1 MRTRPNAISSK
12 GIVASSSLQ
21 ASIIGSRILERG
33 GNVVDAAIA
42 TSAALAVTQNN
53 LCGLGGDMF
62 ALVRVEGKGITD
74 VNGSGPSGSR
84 ATIDLYE
91 SMGIKDMPQ
100 RGEYSAITVPGLVR
114 GWESIYSKFGSM
126 EFRDLMLPAIKLAAD
141 GFPVTH
147 NYSASIA
154 VSSRHL
160 AKYNWK
166 DLFMPDGRVPEPG
179 EIFRQKDLASTLGEI
194 ASDGP
199 SAFYDGHLQ
208 EKIISGLERH
218 ETLIDTEDFIK
229 HRTTIGN
236 PLSTDF
242 AGTRI
247 YETSPN
253 SQGATVLLW
262 LNILKEMRED
272 PDRISMEDIVKSG
285 LIAYGERAK
294 WITDPAFRAIPSDFL
309 SQSFARSV
317 LERGSHRSSGNAV
330 SDRGD
335 TTYFTVA
342 DADGNAVSMIQSN
355 YMGFGSGIV
364 PDGTGFVMQNRGA
377 YFTLN
382 REHHNALAPGKR
394 TFHTLCASMGE
405 KDGRL
410 AFSLGTM
417 GGDIQPQI
425 HVQMMKG
432 ILLDHMDMQL
442 ALDTPRWGIPYTIYE
457 NPSSIIYEHSMDNEK
472 VNALKRIMNT
482 LPVNGLSSQFGHAQG
497 IMSVG
502 DGVIMGGADPRGD
515 GVAIPVL

>member
-114 GWESIYSKFGSM
+114 GWEAIHSKFGSM
-126 EFRDLMLPAIKLAAD
+126 EFRDLIMPAIKLAAD

-154 VSSRHL
+154 VSSRLL
-160 AKYNWK
+160 AKYNWR
-166 DLFMPDGRVPEPG
+166 DLFMPDGGVPEPG

-208 EKIISGLERH
+208 EKIISGLEKH
-218 ETLIDTEDFIK
+218 ETLIDTEDFIN
-229 HRTTIGN
+229 HRTTMGN

-272 PDRISMEDIVKSG
+272 PERISMEDMVKSG

-309 SQSFARSV
+309 SQSFARGV
-317 LERGSHRSSGNAV
+317 LERGNCFQKLQTR
-330 SDRGD
+330 
-335 TTYFTVA
+335 
-342 DADGNAVSMIQSN
+342 
-355 YMGFGSGIV
+355 
-364 PDGTGFVMQNRGA
+364 
-377 YFTLN
+377 
-382 REHHNALAPGKR
+382 
-394 TFHTLCASMGE
+394 
-405 KDGRL
+405 
-410 AFSLGTM
+410 
-417 GGDIQPQI
+417 
-425 HVQMMKG
+425 KG
-432 ILLDHMDMQL
+432 I
-442 ALDTPRWGIPYTIYE
+442 
-457 NPSSIIYEHSMDNEK
+457 
-472 VNALKRIMNT
+472 
-482 LPVNGLSSQFGHAQG
+482 
-497 IMSVG
+497 
-502 DGVIMGGADPRGD
+502 
-515 GVAIPVL
+515 

>member
-12 GIVASSSLQ
+12 GMVASSSIQ
-21 ASIIGSRILERG
+21 ASIIGSRVLEKG

-62 ALVRVEGKGITD
+62 ALVRMEGKGIVD
-74 VNGSGPSGSR
+74 VNGSGRSGSR

-91 SMGIKDMPQ
+91 SKGMKDMPQ
-100 RGEYSAITVPGLVR
+100 RGEYSAVTVPGLVR
-114 GWESIYSKFGSM
+114 GWETIHSKFGSM
-126 EFRDLMLPAIKLAAD
+126 EFRELLIPAMELASN

-147 NYSASIA
+147 NYSSSIA
-154 VSSRHL
+154 ISSRHL
-160 AKYNWK
+160 AQYNWR
-166 DLFMPDGRVPEPG
+166 DLFMPDGKVPEPG

-199 SAFYDGHLQ
+199 SSFYDGHLQ
-208 EKIISGLERH
+208 EKIISGLEKH
-218 ETLIDTEDFIK
+218 ETLIDTDDFIK

-236 PLSTDF
+236 PLSTEF

-262 LNILKEMRED
+262 LNILKEMQDD
-272 PDRISMEDIVKSG
+272 PSRISMDEIVKSG
-285 LIAYGERAK
+285 LVAYGERAK
-294 WITDPAFRAIPSDFL
+294 WITDPDFRAIPSSFL
-309 SQSFARSV
+309 SPSFARDL
-317 LERGSHRSSGNAV
+317 LEQDAGRPSGNAV

-342 DADGNAVSMIQSN
+342 DTDGNAVSMIQSN

-364 PDGTGFVMQNRGA
+364 PEGTGFVMQNRGA

-382 REHHNALAPGKR
+382 REHHNALAPRKR

-405 KDGRL
+405 RDGGL

-425 HVQMMKG
+425 HVQIMKN
-432 ILLDHMDMQL
+432 ILIDHMDMQL
-442 ALDTPRWGIPYTIYE
+442 ALDAPRWAIPYTIYE
-457 NPSSIIYEHSMDNEK
+457 NPSSIIFEHYMDDEK
-472 VNALKRIMNT
+472 VMVLKRIMNA
-482 LPVNGLSSQFGHAQG
+482 LSINGLSSQFGHAQG